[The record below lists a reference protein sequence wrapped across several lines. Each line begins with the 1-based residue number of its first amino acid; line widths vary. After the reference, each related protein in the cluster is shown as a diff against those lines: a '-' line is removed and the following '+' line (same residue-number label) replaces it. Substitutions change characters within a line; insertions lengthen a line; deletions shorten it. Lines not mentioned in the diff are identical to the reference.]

1 MNLAGVL
8 AIVST
13 VLSVSV
19 SGNNNSYQECEIAK
33 KFFVTK
39 LCITFCPGY
48 VR

>member
-33 KFFVTK
+33 KLFVTK